1 MECKDYFVNKLIR
14 DIEFCIKHIERNP
27 KQIKSILD
35 RYLSHTNIKDCKIR
49 DYMDL
54 ASHLCLDN
62 PRKSKKLC
70 ESLVVEF
77 KPESIDCDKNE
88 TK

>member
-1 MECKDYFVNKLIR
+1 
-14 DIEFCIKHIERNP
+14 
-27 KQIKSILD
+27 
-35 RYLSHTNIKDCKIR
+35 
-49 DYMDL
+49 MDL
-54 ASHLCLDN
+54 ASQLCLDN